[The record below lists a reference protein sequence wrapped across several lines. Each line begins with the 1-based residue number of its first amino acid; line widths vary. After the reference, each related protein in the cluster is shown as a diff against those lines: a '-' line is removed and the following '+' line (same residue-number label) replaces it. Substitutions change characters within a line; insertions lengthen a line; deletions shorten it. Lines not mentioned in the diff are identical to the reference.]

1 MPSTWRPVV
10 CFCQAPL
17 SQTYHI
23 RLSSTAA
30 YRLQH
35 KLDITIGKNESG
47 TLRKSKFYPSPLRML
62 SCATNIVAKF
72 PNGKFSG
79 NIVFSDILGRPQETQ
94 LMNWRVAAESRTFPA
109 GHGTELWSHV

>member
-30 YRLQH
+30 YRLQY

-47 TLRKSKFYPSPLRML
+47 TEVCKNYTIRVSFILVHPDVVVRD
-62 SCATNIVAKF
+62 N
-72 PNGKFSG
+72 
-79 NIVFSDILGRPQETQ
+79 ILGKPQETQ
-94 LMNWRVAAESRTFPA
+94 LMNRRVAAESRTFPA
-109 GHGTELWSHV
+109 GHGTELWSPCIVGNYPIY